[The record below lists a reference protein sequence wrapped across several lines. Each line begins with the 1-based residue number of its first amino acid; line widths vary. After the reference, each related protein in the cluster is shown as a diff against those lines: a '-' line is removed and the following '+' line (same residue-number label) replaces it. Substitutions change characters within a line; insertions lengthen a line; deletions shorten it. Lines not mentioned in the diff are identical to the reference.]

1 MIPAKNKPYIDKCI
15 VSFSHDRFPSRAQA
29 DATSLAK
36 ARREIEQGKLG
47 VSHLILRACD
57 DTIDRLKFLFLI
69 HGIPI
74 MCYALTNILRSSL
87 QQIVVVGSR
96 ETEKILQLYLEI
108 NGDNGKT
115 VRFVEED
122 TNNLSILNTLSLGKN
137 SLDLDLDEMV
147 LFQPGDLP
155 FLYDMEKTLKDE
167 DIENHNLILWLNSRQ
182 QMFPEIEKFPE
193 SEFVRR
199 NYHYRGIYEDGKQC
213 HDLKEPNI
221 YPINLS
227 RVEMDIIEYL
237 HSSRKD
243 GNIFEA
249 GIRKAASLPT
259 RLLRLIP
266 NFIHHWKYFQR
277 DLKKLRGNREYKFGA
292 HEGNFHE
299 GASILLNTPF
309 KTKLHDDPAFVS
321 DVDALED
328 WEDFEAMTHCI
339 TGSHGENG
347 LQEIHPGGGDLL
359 RFKEKAMPELK
370 KILPIYADFPAY
382 LNQIYKDMEMPHVPF
397 DAKGNYVM
405 PRARQKL
412 AETACRWYQEKCK
425 MLQTRC

>member
-1 MIPAKNKPYIDKCI
+1 MIPAKNRPCIEKGI

-36 ARREIEQGKLG
+36 ARREIEQGKSG

-57 DTIDRLKFLFLI
+57 DSIDRLKFLFLI

-74 MCYALTNILRSSL
+74 MCYALANVLRSSL
-87 QQIVVVGSR
+87 KEIVVVGSH
-96 ETEKILQLYLEI
+96 ETEKILRSYLDV
-108 NGDNGKT
+108 NGSNGKKIS
-115 VRFVEED
+115 FVQED
-122 TNNLSILNTLSLGKN
+122 ISNLSILNTLSLGKN
-137 SLDLDLDEMV
+137 SLDLDLDEMI

-167 DIENHNLILWLNSRQ
+167 DIKNHNLILWLNSRQ
-182 QMFPEIEKFPE
+182 KMFPDLEECPE

-199 NYHYRGIYEDGKQC
+199 NYHYRGIYDGGKEC

-249 GIRKAASLPT
+249 GIKKAASLPT

-266 NFIHHWKYFQR
+266 NFIHHWKHFRR
-277 DLKKLRGNREYKFGA
+277 DLKELRANRDYKFGA
-292 HEGNFHE
+292 HASNFHQ

-309 KTKLHDDPAFVS
+309 ITKLHDDPAFVS

-328 WEDFEAMTHCI
+328 WEDFEAMTDFAQRSY
-339 TGSHGENG
+339 GDNG
-347 LQEIHPGGGDLL
+347 LAEIHPGGQELL

-370 KILPIYADFPAY
+370 KQLPLYADFPAY
-382 LNQIYKDMEMPHVPF
+382 INQVYNDMEMPGVPYNENG
-397 DAKGNYVM
+397 DYAM
-405 PRARQKL
+405 PPDRKIF
-412 AETACRWYQEKCK
+412 AEMGCRWYRNKCK
-425 MLQTRC
+425 MLQSE